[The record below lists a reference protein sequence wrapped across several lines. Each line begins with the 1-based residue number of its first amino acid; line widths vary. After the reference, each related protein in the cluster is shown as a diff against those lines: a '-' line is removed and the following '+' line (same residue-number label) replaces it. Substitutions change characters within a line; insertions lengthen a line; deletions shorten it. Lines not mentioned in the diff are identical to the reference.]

1 MRYVYVKQLQDVQQI
16 FDEFILKI
24 EINIYLKNY
33 RGLSLAISEFIFEYI
48 MLLSRLLIKF
58 NDLFFFYLLTN

>member
-1 MRYVYVKQLQDVQQI
+1 MAG
-16 FDEFILKI
+16 DEMYLACVRTSKFI
-24 EINIYLKNY
+24 NY

>member
-24 EINIYLKNY
+24 EINIYLKN
-33 RGLSLAISEFIFEYI
+33 LVFSWL
-48 MLLSRLLIKF
+48 
-58 NDLFFFYLLTN
+58 